1 VVWPRHDDADILV
14 PARGMVCRVHNLLE
28 KLLMSFLKKC
38 LWLSVFLLIAVRG
51 QALILFSP
59 TTVRPPI
66 NHIVVVILE
75 NANASDAMAQ
85 PFMASL
91 ITNGTYLN
99 NYHAIAHPSQP
110 NYIAMEAAQ
119 TAGVVD
125 DTDVNL
131 AVSHLGDLV
140 ESAGKNWKIYSEGW
154 PGSCYTGT
162 QSGNYV
168 RKHNP
173 FISFNNVR
181 TNSTR
186 CNAHVVDS
194 SVLNTDITNGTLP
207 AYALY
212 VPDLQNDGHDTSVTF
227 ADTWLSGAFGPR
239 LSNPAFM
246 NNTLFI
252 VTFDENDSTNDTDM
266 NTVYMVMYGARATP
280 GVNSS
285 TLHDHYSLMRLVED
299 TFSLGNLGLNDATA
313 SIINELN

>member
-1 VVWPRHDDADILV
+1 
-14 PARGMVCRVHNLLE
+14 MVCRVHNLLE

-140 ESAGKNWKIYSEGW
+140 
-154 PGSCYTGT
+154 
-162 QSGNYV
+162 
-168 RKHNP
+168 
-173 FISFNNVR
+173 
-181 TNSTR
+181 
-186 CNAHVVDS
+186 
-194 SVLNTDITNGTLP
+194 
-207 AYALY
+207 
-212 VPDLQNDGHDTSVTF
+212 
-227 ADTWLSGAFGPR
+227 
-239 LSNPAFM
+239 
-246 NNTLFI
+246 
-252 VTFDENDSTNDTDM
+252 
-266 NTVYMVMYGARATP
+266 
-280 GVNSS
+280 
-285 TLHDHYSLMRLVED
+285 
-299 TFSLGNLGLNDATA
+299 
-313 SIINELN
+313 